1 MIAKTCC
8 QLWPFLVTNLVENR
22 AVTLHLSR
30 VRRMNVSTDSQIEFE
45 IELDTSEGDMADP
58 GHSEPSHSTVN
69 VAADVANID
78 NPVESVC

>member
-1 MIAKTCC
+1 
-8 QLWPFLVTNLVENR
+8 
-22 AVTLHLSR
+22 
-30 VRRMNVSTDSQIEFE
+30 MNVSTDSQIEFE